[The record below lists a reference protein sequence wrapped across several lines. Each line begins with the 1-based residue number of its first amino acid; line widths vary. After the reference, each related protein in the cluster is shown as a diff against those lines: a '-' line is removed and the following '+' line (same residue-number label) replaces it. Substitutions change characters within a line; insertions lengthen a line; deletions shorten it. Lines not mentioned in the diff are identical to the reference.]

1 MAQGDRNDREDCPQ
15 LIEKSH
21 PLERPTG

>member
-15 LIEKSH
+15 PIEKSH